1 MPRVSSSIVA
11 ALDRDRDCSDA
22 FARAM
27 RCGESL
33 AQPPQRG
40 KKTWESEQELWGP
53 ARHPHTV
60 GALHEIDEMIFRHTT
75 LTTCAGHDAF

>member
-11 ALDRDRDCSDA
+11 ALDRERDCSDA

-27 RCGESL
+27 GCGESL

-40 KKTWESEQELWGP
+40 KKTWESEQGLWKPVEAGQCVSGISKGLV
-53 ARHPHTV
+53 ARLIRPR
-60 GALHEIDEMIFRHTT
+60 GL
-75 LTTCAGHDAF
+75 G

>member
-27 RCGESL
+27 GCGESL

-40 KKTWESEQELWGP
+40 KKTWESEQGLWKSVEIGRCVSGTSHELV
-53 ARHPHTV
+53 ARLIKLRCL
-60 GALHEIDEMIFRHTT
+60 G
-75 LTTCAGHDAF
+75 